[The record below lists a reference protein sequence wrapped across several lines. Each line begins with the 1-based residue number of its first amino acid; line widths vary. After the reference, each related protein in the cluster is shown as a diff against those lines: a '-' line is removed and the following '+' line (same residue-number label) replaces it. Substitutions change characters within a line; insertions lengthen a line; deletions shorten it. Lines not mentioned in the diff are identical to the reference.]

1 MTRKFYALLS
11 SGDLVGFGTFEGFTQ
26 AWLEEPA
33 DAVFI
38 LDDQGL
44 EKLRQQSTEL
54 LNSWGQGLEAKV
66 RAAFMKARPLLD
78 GLEDQR
84 LTQDQDQG
92 QGQDQDQDQAQALF
106 QTLDTPGLQQDQ
118 DLPLFQDQDLPLP
131 LPLFQ
136 APALNYRKLEAEL
149 LPHLVTEVTVDG
161 WTVSINMPELRGS
174 FERDRDGLG
183 GSLTFRSVTVVD
195 PETGKLRRGAE
206 LIDYDGVFALP
217 RPVFKQLKAWGVVMD
232 ETFDPDYEV
241 QP

>member
-44 EKLRQQSTEL
+44 EKLRRQSAEL
-54 LNSWGQGLEAKV
+54 LN
-66 RAAFMKARPLLD
+66 
-78 GLEDQR
+78 
-84 LTQDQDQG
+84 
-92 QGQDQDQDQAQALF
+92 QAH
-106 QTLDTPGLQQDQ
+106 TPT
-118 DLPLFQDQDLPLP
+118 PTPTP
-131 LPLFQ
+131 T
-136 APALNYRKLEAEL
+136 LNYSKLEAEL

-161 WTVSINMPELRGS
+161 WTISVNMPELRGS
-174 FERDRDGLG
+174 FERDRNGLG
-183 GSLTFRSVTVVD
+183 GSLRFVSVRKVNLNRQSPKDAV
-195 PETGKLRRGAE
+195 E

-232 ETFDPDYEV
+232 ESFDPDYEV

>member
-44 EKLRQQSTEL
+44 EKLRQQSAQL
-54 LNSWGQGLEAKV
+54 L
-66 RAAFMKARPLLD
+66 
-78 GLEDQR
+78 
-84 LTQDQDQG
+84 
-92 QGQDQDQDQAQALF
+92 
-106 QTLDTPGLQQDQ
+106 
-118 DLPLFQDQDLPLP
+118 DQDLPLP

-136 APALNYRKLEAEL
+136 APTLDYSKLEAEL

-183 GSLTFRSVTVVD
+183 GSLRFVPVRQV
-195 PETGKLRRGAE
+195 E
-206 LIDYDGVFALP
+206 LNVGDSEDLMELVDYDGVFALP
-217 RPVFKQLKAWGVVMD
+217 HPVFKQLKAWGVVMD